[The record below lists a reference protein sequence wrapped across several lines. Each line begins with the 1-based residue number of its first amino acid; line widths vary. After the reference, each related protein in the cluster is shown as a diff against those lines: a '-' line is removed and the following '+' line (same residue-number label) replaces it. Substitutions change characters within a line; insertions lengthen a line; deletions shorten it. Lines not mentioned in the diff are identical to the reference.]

1 MEPMKTAMPFLRTTL
16 YLSYETAIEQL
27 TAALKEQGLSIL
39 FHIDVSEI
47 LRQTLGI
54 DTDRYLILGAGNAV
68 LTYLALQAEP
78 DIGLLFLCSVVVQED
93 TAQGRTQVA
102 VLPPDIMVHVTQN
115 SALQSIADES
125 MFRLQQAI
133 DAL

>member
-1 MEPMKTAMPFLRTTL
+1 MEPKKTAMPSLRTTL
-16 YLSYETAIEQL
+16 YLSYETAIEQI

-39 FHIDVSEI
+39 LHIDVSEI

-93 TAQGRTQVA
+93 TAQGRIQVA
-102 VLPPDIMVHVTQN
+102 VLHPDIMVHVTQN